1 MLVKPK
7 FDRSKDVLTEILEW
21 LYIHEADYTSL
32 AEWRTE
38 FIKMLKEVLK

>member
-7 FDRSKDVLTEILEW
+7 YDKARDELQEILEW
-21 LYIHEADYTSL
+21 LYIHEADFTSL

-38 FIKMLKEVLK
+38 FIKKLKEVLK